1 MKTCQL
7 AFKQRTGTTVIS
19 SATIPVNMNKLSVNV
34 GESHITQLLKV
45 RDLGVTFDQM
55 LSFDNHITAICRSTY
70 FHIRKTWNVLSYNA
84 CSTIIHAPLPNS
96 EQTNLPSSNHT
107 YTKLTPKH
115 IHHHCVPI
123 CNINTHDTYRLFNL
137 HPHTHHIVTP
147 GFVDRPCRSNCT
159 AGQMD
164 REVVWWTTN
173 WNIRL
178 PPPTLARVM
187 GVGRQQQSCGI

>member
-34 GESHITQLLKV
+34 GESQITQSLKV
-45 RDLGVTFDQM
+45 RDLGVTFDQI

-70 FHIRKTWNVLSYNA
+70 FHIRKTWNLLLYNA
-84 CSTIIHAPLPNS
+84 YSTIIHAPLPNS

-115 IHHHCVPI
+115 IHHHCVPL
-123 CNINTHDTYRLFNL
+123 CNINTHDTHNLFNC
-137 HPHTHHIVTP
+137 THIRTTLSPLDLWTDPAGVTALLA
-147 GFVDRPCRSNCT
+147 RWT
-159 AGQMD
+159 EKLAGGPQTGISD
-164 REVVWWTTN
+164 S
-173 WNIRL
+173 
-178 PPPTLARVM
+178 PPLARVM